1 MILGFANIKINL
13 TLCKFCYL
21 CGIIFIRF
29 INLIQII
36 RIAIFTFLI
45 TLVSFTSVFKLELTV
60 MEEEK
65 IPLWKK
71 LAMEKGLI
79 PEETDSSSGTGKE
92 VGKEE
97 KDGQAR
103 TVKKPRP
110 AQRRYCTMRV
120 YADSLPALR
129 RYATFSGNENARSY
143 AEILDALLGDLE
155 KTYQVINEMLAQK
168 KANYIR

>member
-1 MILGFANIKINL
+1 M
-13 TLCKFCYL
+13 
-21 CGIIFIRF
+21 
-29 INLIQII
+29 
-36 RIAIFTFLI
+36 
-45 TLVSFTSVFKLELTV
+45 
-60 MEEEK
+60 
-65 IPLWKK
+65 PLWKK

-79 PEETDSSSGTGKE
+79 PEETDSSSGVGKE

-155 KTYQVINEMLAQK
+155 KTYQVINEILAQK
-168 KANYIR
+168 RKELLTRNGGEIGDN

>member
-1 MILGFANIKINL
+1 MLSLRYHIYKVYKPCINYKNCNIYISYNYYKIYIV
-13 TLCKFCYL
+13 CKL
-21 CGIIFIRF
+21 
-29 INLIQII
+29 
-36 RIAIFTFLI
+36 
-45 TLVSFTSVFKLELTV
+45 KLTV
-60 MEEEK
+60 MEEDK
-65 IPLWKK
+65 MPLWKK

-97 KDGQAR
+97 KDGPAR

-168 KANYIR
+168 RRTI

>member
-1 MILGFANIKINL
+1 MQILLSLRYHIYKIYKPCTKYKNCNIYISYNFYKIYIV
-13 TLCKFCYL
+13 CKL
-21 CGIIFIRF
+21 
-29 INLIQII
+29 
-36 RIAIFTFLI
+36 
-45 TLVSFTSVFKLELTV
+45 KLTV
-60 MEEEK
+60 MEEDK

-97 KDGQAR
+97 KDGPAR
-103 TVKKPRP
+103 TVKKSRP

-155 KTYQVINEMLAQK
+155 KTYQVINEILAQK
-168 KANYIR
+168 RKELLTRNGGEIGDN

>member
-1 MILGFANIKINL
+1 
-13 TLCKFCYL
+13 
-21 CGIIFIRF
+21 
-29 INLIQII
+29 
-36 RIAIFTFLI
+36 
-45 TLVSFTSVFKLELTV
+45 

-65 IPLWKK
+65 MPLWKK

-79 PEETDSSSGTGKE
+79 PEETDYSSGTGKE

-97 KDGQAR
+97 KDGPAR
-103 TVKKPRP
+103 TVKKPRS

-168 KANYIR
+168 RRTR

>member
-1 MILGFANIKINL
+1 
-13 TLCKFCYL
+13 
-21 CGIIFIRF
+21 
-29 INLIQII
+29 
-36 RIAIFTFLI
+36 
-45 TLVSFTSVFKLELTV
+45 

-79 PEETDSSSGTGKE
+79 PEETESSSGTGKE
-92 VGKEE
+92 LEKKEKEE
-97 KDGQAR
+97 LVR
-103 TVKKPRP
+103 TAQKSRP

-168 KANYIR
+168 RRTI

>member
-1 MILGFANIKINL
+1 
-13 TLCKFCYL
+13 
-21 CGIIFIRF
+21 
-29 INLIQII
+29 
-36 RIAIFTFLI
+36 
-45 TLVSFTSVFKLELTV
+45 

-79 PEETDSSSGTGKE
+79 TEEAVSSSGPGNE
-92 VGKEE
+92 VGKEK
-97 KDGQAR
+97 KDEPAR
-103 TVKKPRP
+103 KDRESGS

-129 RYATFSGNENARSY
+129 RYAAFSGNEDARSY

-155 KTYQVINEMLAQK
+155 KTYQVINEMLAMK
-168 KANYIR
+168 RRTIE

>member
-1 MILGFANIKINL
+1 MQILLSLRYHIYKVYKPCTNYKDCNIYIS
-13 TLCKFCYL
+13 Y
-21 CGIIFIRF
+21 IFYKNYI
-29 INLIQII
+29 
-36 RIAIFTFLI
+36 
-45 TLVSFTSVFKLELTV
+45 VYKLKLTV
-60 MEEEK
+60 MEEDK
-65 IPLWKK
+65 MPLWKK

-79 PEETDSSSGTGKE
+79 PEETDSSSGVGKE

-97 KDGQAR
+97 KDGPAR
-103 TVKKPRP
+103 TEQKSRP

-155 KTYQVINEMLAQK
+155 KTYQVINEILAQK
-168 KANYIR
+168 RKELLTRNGGEIGDN

>member
-1 MILGFANIKINL
+1 MQILLSLRYHIYKVYKPYTNYKNCNIYISYNYYKIYIV
-13 TLCKFCYL
+13 CKL
-21 CGIIFIRF
+21 
-29 INLIQII
+29 
-36 RIAIFTFLI
+36 
-45 TLVSFTSVFKLELTV
+45 KLTV
-60 MEEEK
+60 MEEDK
-65 IPLWKK
+65 MPLWKK

-79 PEETDSSSGTGKE
+79 PEETDYSSGTGKE

-97 KDGQAR
+97 KEGPAR
-103 TVKKPRP
+103 TVKKSRT

-155 KTYQVINEMLAQK
+155 KTYQVINEILAQK
-168 KANYIR
+168 RKELLTRNGGEIGDN